1 MADEIHVAWLT
12 GKTLTANVFKPDGT
26 VRETGISLTENV
38 TGTLYL
44 GDCATIEV
52 GDIIVTYEA
61 GVVLGASEYEP
72 VIIEAGITRDEVLRL
87 ILSVLTGLSTGG
99 GTDTITF
106 RNVGDTK
113 DRLVVTVDRDGNR
126 TVIVTRDGS

>member
-26 VRETGISLTENV
+26 DRETGISLTENA

-44 GDCATIEV
+44 GDCATIQV
-52 GDIIVTYEA
+52 GDIIVIYEA
-61 GVVLGASEYEP
+61 GVVLGSIEYEP
-72 VIIEAGITRDEVLRL
+72 IIIESGITRDEVMRL
-87 ILSVLTGLSTGG
+87 ILAVLTGLSSGG
-99 GTDTITF
+99 GTKTITF
-106 RNVGDTK
+106 RDVGDTK
-113 DRLVVTVDRDGNR
+113 DRLVVTVDTDGNR